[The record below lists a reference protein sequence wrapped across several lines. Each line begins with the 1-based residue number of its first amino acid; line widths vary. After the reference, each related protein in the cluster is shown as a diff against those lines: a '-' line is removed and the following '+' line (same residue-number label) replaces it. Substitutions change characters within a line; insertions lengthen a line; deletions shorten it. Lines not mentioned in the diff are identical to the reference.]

1 MALSLSTISIIEKN
15 KLTFDGAW
23 LVLLEIQIAKD
34 LVIRI
39 VRNTEDIVWNGYTWV
54 AFPFELDEIKET
66 SQGELP
72 QIPIRVSN
80 ISRSVQQYIEQA
92 NGGVGAAVILRVV
105 HSRHLDMPSADIEET
120 FTVQHVSSDSMWVTF
135 DLGGDMPTMLRF
147 PFRRVLKDYCPFTYK
162 GIECG
167 ASSYLENCNKTLG
180 DCRERGNAAR
190 FGGEPSIP
198 QGGLYASNR

>member
-1 MALSLSTISIIEKN
+1 MALNLSNISIIEKN
-15 KLTFDGAW
+15 KLTSDGAW

-34 LVIRI
+34 LIIRI

-72 QIPIRVSN
+72 QIPVRVSN
-80 ISRSVQQYIEQA
+80 VSRSVQQYIEQA
-92 NGGVGAAVILRVV
+92 NGGVGATVILRVV
-105 HSRHLDMPSADIEET
+105 HSQHLDILAADIEET

-147 PFRRVLKDYCPFTYK
+147 PFRRVLKDFCPFIYK

-167 ASSYLENCNKTLG
+167 AQSHQENCNKTLG
-180 DCRERGNAAR
+180 DCRERGNATR

-198 QGGLYASNR
+198 QGGIYASNR